1 MLTIIY
7 KTKLIP
13 DFSIKEYILADELLF
28 KNKYKKIF
36 EEQGRT
42 LKTHRIDNKTKI
54 KLEQN
59 IKLLEKEYKNRSTS
73 DYIHESILESLFEV
87 PFIASLDQVLNNKSD
102 KFELNY
108 NRYYLV
114 NEKCL
119 QHLKEVLDE
128 ICKIISYPNLKNPY
142 HKKIKEW
149 LDAIN
154 SLSIDFEN
162 EVLNSTT
169 IRKTTMEQIKFVK
182 LLDKN
187 KFAFTTKD
195 EWRTIEITNALGS
208 KYVNISPYYMLD
220 TNKYDLIEDVEFIDV
235 LDELE
240 PKLLKIFKTKN
251 EAKLETN
258 KTNNGDKI
266 MENYITYDIK
276 LNLNKMGIYS
286 GLTEKLWLSK
296 EDIENELSYL
306 EEFNEK
312 TCGCI

>member
-1 MLTIIY
+1 MYTILY

-13 DFSIKEYILADELLF
+13 NFSIKEYILADELLF
-28 KNKYKKIF
+28 KNKYEKLF
-36 EEQGRT
+36 EEQGRIF
-42 LKTHRIDNKTKI
+42 KTYHIEDETKS

-59 IKLLEKEYKNRSTS
+59 IELLKKEYKNRSTS

-87 PFIASLDQVLNNKSD
+87 PFIASLDQLLYNESN

-162 EVLNSTT
+162 EVL
-169 IRKTTMEQIKFVK
+169 IVQ
-182 LLDKN
+182 
-187 KFAFTTKD
+187 
-195 EWRTIEITNALGS
+195 
-208 KYVNISPYYMLD
+208 P
-220 TNKYDLIEDVEFIDV
+220 
-235 LDELE
+235 
-240 PKLLKIFKTKN
+240 
-251 EAKLETN
+251 
-258 KTNNGDKI
+258 
-266 MENYITYDIK
+266 
-276 LNLNKMGIYS
+276 
-286 GLTEKLWLSK
+286 
-296 EDIENELSYL
+296 
-306 EEFNEK
+306 
-312 TCGCI
+312 